1 MNPPRWEQFIRRGMR
16 YMNIHLYAAQVYCNS
31 WPHISDFIKVEN
43 SQVWRKFP
51 GYGCEYQ
58 IIEIEAPWGLDC
70 YDTKII
76 FRCCSYLTFERSRG
90 WPFLIFCHIKLLQQN
105 SNGSFSITLHII
117 ADNKSSLRATRA
129 HFPTFGD
136 MTDKGI
142 HQNIAYHNLIKE
154 IKSSLKQ
161 P

>member
-1 MNPPRWEQFIRRGMR
+1 MFPRSYNFVRFITQVCSSFESGSRMNPPRWEQFICRGMR

-31 WPHISDFIKVEN
+31 FIKVEN

-70 YDTKII
+70 CDTKII

-90 WPFLIFCHIKLLQQN
+90 WPFW
-105 SNGSFSITLHII
+105 FSVTLNFYSKT
-117 ADNKSSLRATRA
+117 AMV
-129 HFPTFGD
+129 HFPLHC
-136 MTDKGI
+136 I
-142 HQNIAYHNLIKE
+142 QQIKRHDW
-154 IKSSLKQ
+154 
-161 P
+161 

>member
-1 MNPPRWEQFIRRGMR
+1 MFPRSYNFVRFITQVCSSFESGSRMNPPRWERLIRRGMR

-70 YDTKII
+70 CDTKII

-90 WPFLIFCHIKLLQQN
+90 WPFW
-105 SNGSFSITLHII
+105 FSVTLNFYSKT
-117 ADNKSSLRATRA
+117 AMV
-129 HFPTFGD
+129 HFPLHC
-136 MTDKGI
+136 I
-142 HQNIAYHNLIKE
+142 QQIKRHDW
-154 IKSSLKQ
+154 
-161 P
+161 